1 MQSNLKA
8 AQSSYILGGIKKQVM
23 KKSSVRSPDSTIH
36 KERKA
41 LTPESWEEQLI
52 GLAMSKAEEML
63 MSDNPPAQVVTHYL
77 KLGSRK
83 ERKEVERLTKE
94 IELMN
99 AKIEALESG
108 KRMEELYAKAIDAM
122 QIYRGKTDEI
132 D

>member
-1 MQSNLKA
+1 
-8 AQSSYILGGIKKQVM
+8 M

-94 IELMN
+94 IELMS